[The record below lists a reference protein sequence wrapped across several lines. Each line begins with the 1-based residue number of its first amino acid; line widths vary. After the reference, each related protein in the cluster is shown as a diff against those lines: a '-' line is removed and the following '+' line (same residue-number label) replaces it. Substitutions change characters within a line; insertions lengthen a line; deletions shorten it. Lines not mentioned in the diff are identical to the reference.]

1 MKKKNYGIGIHSY
14 KIRIVCWIV
23 FFFAVFVQLLIDYS
37 HSEVLDPS
45 AFDPKENNISEQR
58 REKRRNN
65 NIDAGN
71 GLQQVNS

>member
-1 MKKKNYGIGIHSY
+1 M
-14 KIRIVCWIV
+14 
-23 FFFAVFVQLLIDYS
+23 QLLIDYS